1 MYPNSM
7 NYIKSFFFFT
17 ARKYL
22 MLVKKRKHYQN
33 HWLWPCPQIWT
44 NAKIASSFWN
54 SRICSTRS
62 SCFRANRIPYGH
74 VGGWCNMLCSVSWC
88 FMTFILC
95 WYRLKCNIN
104 CDWHHNDSKLKSFF
118 SLSGLSP
125 FMGDTDLE
133 TMANV
138 TIAEYD
144 YEDEAFDK
152 VSDLAKDFIDKLLIK
167 EKE

>member
-1 MYPNSM
+1 M
-7 NYIKSFFFFT
+7 
-17 ARKYL
+17 
-22 MLVKKRKHYQN
+22 
-33 HWLWPCPQIWT
+33 IW
-44 NAKIASSFWN
+44 
-54 SRICSTRS
+54 
-62 SCFRANRIPYGH
+62 
-74 VGGWCNMLCSVSWC
+74 
-88 FMTFILC
+88 
-95 WYRLKCNIN
+95 NIN
-104 CDWHHNDSKLKSFF
+104 DKLQIFFNFSF